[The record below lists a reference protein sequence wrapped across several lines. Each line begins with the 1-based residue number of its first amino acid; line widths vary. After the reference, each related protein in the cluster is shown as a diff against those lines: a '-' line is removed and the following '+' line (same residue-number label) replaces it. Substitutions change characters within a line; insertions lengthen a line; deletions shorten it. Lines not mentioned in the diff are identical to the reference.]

1 MIGRFALSFSLLSAF
16 GSSMNSYTDPFDE
29 TFLFDDRYDDDIGNT
44 DDVFEDGDA
53 YALEDLL
60 RLVQAQQQDSDTDLN
75 PDDSLAGTSFLT
87 DEDALI
93 WGLSI
98 LCQSAL
104 GRAIAF
110 DARFEDW
117 ALEVDDIA
125 DGHPIIDPQLRILIV
140 PRGTPSIAVLSKTH
154 SDRLQF
160 LTNLARGLRM
170 IWQDMNGVRTRND
183 LTADDQIFFERL
195 RRADMD
201 VVTLRMMWDLRD
213 IGFSTVWRHAIA
225 SSLGDVAMAAGH
237 IWDED
242 GVAHGLAQTFLT
254 WMGCDHLLAECDNR
268 TLDDMDS
275 RLQRSVNDVCGL
287 SMLTGDDVLDISRL
301 PEPDGGSYLAPL
313 ARTLCYS
320 TEFRHIPDPVN
331 EAHLRQILEECSE
344 IMSPSL
350 VFRDSELER
359 KIFPDRI
366 IDTLA

>member
-1 MIGRFALSFSLLSAF
+1 MHSF
-16 GSSMNSYTDPFDE
+16 NE
-29 TFLFDDRYDDDIGNT
+29 TLGDDFLFDDRYDDDFGNC
-44 DDVFEDGDA
+44 DDLFEDGDA

-60 RLVQAQQQDSDTDLN
+60 RLVQQQAQDADDIA
-75 PDDSLAGTSFLT
+75 PDEVLSSSHFAT
-87 DEDALI
+87 DEDALL

-98 LCQSAL
+98 LCRSGL
-104 GRAIAF
+104 GRSIAF

-125 DGHPIIDPQLRILIV
+125 DGHPIIDPQLRILIL
-140 PRGTPSIAVLSKTH
+140 PRGTPSTAMLSKSYH
-154 SDRLQF
+154 DRLQF

-170 IWQDMNGVRTRND
+170 IWQDMNGVRARND
-183 LTADDQIFFERL
+183 LTADDQIFFERV

-201 VVTLRMMWDLRD
+201 VMTLRMMWDLRD
-213 IGFSTVWRHAIA
+213 IGFAALWRNLIA
-225 SSLGDVAMAAGH
+225 GNLGDVALAAGH
-237 IWDED
+237 FWDGD
-242 GVAHGLAQTFLT
+242 VFPNGLAQTFLT

-268 TLDDMDS
+268 TLDEMDT
-275 RLQRSVNDVCGL
+275 RLQRSVADVCGIT
-287 SMLTGDDVLDISRL
+287 MLTGDDVLAISRL
-301 PEPDGGSYLAPL
+301 PEGGSYLAAM

-344 IMSPSL
+344 IMAPSL

>member
-1 MIGRFALSFSLLSAF
+1 MHI
-16 GSSMNSYTDPFDE
+16 FDE
-29 TFLFDDRYDDDIGNT
+29 TRESEFLFDDRYDDGFG
-44 DDVFEDGDA
+44 DDGVLFEDGDA

-60 RLVQAQQQDSDTDLN
+60 RLVQQQQQDTEDINGDDLLSAT
-75 PDDSLAGTSFLT
+75 PFAT

-93 WGLSI
+93 WGLSV
-98 LCQSAL
+98 LCQSPL

-117 ALEVDDIA
+117 ALEVDDIE
-125 DGHPIIDPQLRILIV
+125 DGHPIIDPQLRILIL
-140 PRGTPSIAVLSKTH
+140 PRGTPSSATLSKSYH
-154 SDRLQF
+154 DRLQF

-201 VVTLRMMWDLRD
+201 VMTLRMMWDLRE
-213 IGFSTVWRHAIA
+213 IGFAALWRNLIA
-225 SSLGDVAMAAGH
+225 GNLGDVALAASH
-237 IWDED
+237 FWLNESFP
-242 GVAHGLAQTFLT
+242 AGLPQTFLT

-268 TLDDMDS
+268 TLDEMDA

-287 SMLTGDDVLDISRL
+287 SMLTGDDLLSLSRL
-301 PEPDGGSYLAPL
+301 PEGGAYLSPL

-320 TEFRHIPDPVN
+320 TEFRRIPDPVN

>member
-1 MIGRFALSFSLLSAF
+1 MHITNDIL
-16 GSSMNSYTDPFDE
+16 DDD
-29 TFLFDDRYDDDIGNT
+29 FLFDDRYDDIGNS
-44 DDVFEDGDA
+44 DDLFEDGDA

-60 RLVQAQQQDSDTDLN
+60 RLVQQQENGDAHA
-75 PDDSLAGTSFLT
+75 DDILAATPFAS

-98 LCQSAL
+98 LCQSSL

-117 ALEVDDIA
+117 SLEVDDIE
-125 DGHPIIDPQLRILIV
+125 DGCPIIDSQLRILIL
-140 PRGTPSIAVLSKTH
+140 PRGTPSIAALSRSYH
-154 SDRLQF
+154 DRLAF
-160 LTNLARGLRM
+160 LTNLARGVRM
-170 IWQDMNGVRTRND
+170 IWQDMNGVRVRND

-201 VVTLRMMWDLRD
+201 VVTLRIMWDLRD
-213 IGFSTVWRHAIA
+213 MGFGALWRNLIA
-225 SSLGDVAMAAGH
+225 GNLGDVVMAAGH
-237 IWDED
+237 FWEDEPFPN
-242 GVAHGLAQTFLT
+242 GVAQAFLT

-268 TLDDMDS
+268 TLDDMDA

-287 SMLTGDDVLDISRL
+287 AMLTGDDVLAISRL
-301 PEPDGGSYLAPL
+301 PEGESYLAAM

>member
-1 MIGRFALSFSLLSAF
+1 MHFYDDNQAYDFQ
-16 GSSMNSYTDPFDE
+16 
-29 TFLFDDRYDDDIGNT
+29 FDDRYDGGFENDGDL
-44 DDVFEDGDA
+44 FEDGDA

-60 RLVQAQQQDSDTDLN
+60 RLVKQRQNEQDDESPEQVLSST
-75 PDDSLAGTSFLT
+75 PFHC

-98 LCQSAL
+98 LCKSSL
-104 GRAIAF
+104 GRSIAF

-117 ALEVDDIA
+117 SLEVDDIE
-125 DGHPIIDPQLRILIV
+125 DGHPIIDPQLRIMIL
-140 PRGTPSIAVLSKTH
+140 PRGTPSISALSKSYH
-154 SDRLQF
+154 DRLAF

-170 IWQDMNGVRTRND
+170 IWQDMNAVRTRID

-201 VVTLRMMWDLRD
+201 IMALRMIWDLRID
-213 IGFSTVWRHAIA
+213 GYSALWRNLIA
-225 SSLGDVAMAAGH
+225 GNVGDVAVAANH
-237 IWDED
+237 FWEQEEFP
-242 GVAHGLAQTFLT
+242 AGLAQTFLT

-268 TLDDMDS
+268 TLDDMDN
-275 RLQRSVNDVCGL
+275 RLQRSVNDVCGIA
-287 SMLTGDDVLDISRL
+287 MLTGDDILNLSRL
-301 PEPDGGSYLAPL
+301 PEGGSYLAPL

-331 EAHLRQILEECSE
+331 DAHLRQILEECSE
-344 IMSPSL
+344 IIAPSL

-366 IDTLA
+366 VDTLA

>member
-1 MIGRFALSFSLLSAF
+1 MHI
-16 GSSMNSYTDPFDE
+16 FDDQQVYD
-29 TFLFDDRYDDDIGNT
+29 FQFDDRYDVGFENEGDL
-44 DDVFEDGDA
+44 FEDGDA

-60 RLVQAQQQDSDTDLN
+60 RLVKQRQNEQDDQSPEHILSST
-75 PDDSLAGTSFLT
+75 PFHS

-98 LCQSAL
+98 LCKSSL

-117 ALEVDDIA
+117 SLEVDDVE
-125 DGHPIIDPQLRILIV
+125 DGHPIIDPQLRILIL
-140 PRGTPSIAVLSKTH
+140 PRGTPSITALSKSYH
-154 SDRLQF
+154 DRLSF

-170 IWQDMNGVRTRND
+170 VWQDMNNVRTRND

-201 VVTLRMMWDLRD
+201 IMALRMIWDLRSE
-213 IGFSTVWRHAIA
+213 GFSALWRNMIA
-225 SSLGDVAMAAGH
+225 GSVGDVAVAANH
-237 IWDED
+237 FWEQEEFPS
-242 GVAHGLAQTFLT
+242 GLAQTFLT

-268 TLDDMDS
+268 TLDEMDN
-275 RLQRSVNDVCGL
+275 RLQKSVHDVCGIA
-287 SMLTGDDVLDISRL
+287 MLMGEDILNLARL
-301 PEPDGGSYLAPL
+301 PEGGSYLAPL

-344 IMSPSL
+344 IIAPSL

-366 IDTLA
+366 VDTLA

>member
-1 MIGRFALSFSLLSAF
+1 MHITNDILD
-16 GSSMNSYTDPFDE
+16 ND
-29 TFLFDDRYDDDIGNT
+29 FLFDDRYDDDIGNEA
-44 DDVFEDGDA
+44 DFFEEGDA

-60 RLVQAQQQDSDTDLN
+60 RLVQQQECEDIH
-75 PDDSLAGTSFLT
+75 PDDILAATPFLS

-98 LCQSAL
+98 LCQSSL
-104 GRAIAF
+104 GRVIAF

-117 ALEVDDIA
+117 SLEVDDIE
-125 DGHPIIDPQLRILIV
+125 DGCPIIDPQLRILII
-140 PRGTPSIAVLSKTH
+140 PRGTPSITALSRSYH
-154 SDRLQF
+154 DRLGF
-160 LTNLARGLRM
+160 LTNLARGIRM
-170 IWQDMNGVRTRND
+170 IWQDMNGVRVRND

-201 VVTLRMMWDLRD
+201 VITLRMMWELRD
-213 IGFSTVWRHAIA
+213 IGFGALWRNLIA
-225 SSLGDVAMAAGH
+225 GDLGDVAMAASH
-237 IWDED
+237 FWADEPFPN
-242 GVAHGLAQTFLT
+242 GLAQAYLT
-254 WMGCDHLLAECDNR
+254 WMGCDHLLADCDRR
-268 TLDDMDS
+268 TLDDMDA

-287 SMLTGDDVLDISRL
+287 SMLSGDDLLLISRL
-301 PEPDGGSYLAPL
+301 PEGESYLAAL
-313 ARTLCYS
+313 ARTVCYS

-359 KIFPDRI
+359 KIFPNRI